1 VEKSIQLQ
9 VDSGVMQPFRCRSSK
24 RHPATPLADGF
35 SAEVDTV
42 DKTRWEEICRD
53 FLDANIYQTWPYA
66 IVRSGRDNVSH
77 LVLKEGV
84 RVVGAVQ
91 ARLAGLP
98 YLRFGM
104 AYIRWGPLWK
114 LQTGERDDEVFR
126 QIVRAVRNEY
136 AVRRSLVVRLLP
148 ALCVEGNEQYGK
160 MLEEEGY
167 ELNRSGHQDRT
178 ILMDVRPAL
187 EDLERE
193 FHRKWRKHLNRARK
207 NNLEIVEGEE
217 DGLFEAL
224 GAIYKEMVQRKQFR
238 SDADITPYRRTQRD
252 LAPAEKLKII
262 LCRANGEVIAG
273 ALFSTLGEMAVD
285 LFRATSNRGIKTYGS
300 YLVQWRVLEHI
311 KQCGCHWYNL
321 SGINPAGNPG
331 GYQFKSQLAGENG
344 RDVYFLGPF
353 DAYPNAAL
361 RLLISVGE
369 RFRASVKGRR
379 ECRPGVATAH
389 SSNRQRKQNRHR
401 RRSPR

>member
-1 VEKSIQLQ
+1 LPKHHSI
-9 VDSGVMQPFRCRSSK
+9 R
-24 RHPATPLADGF
+24 ALADGF

-42 DKTRWEEICRD
+42 DKPRWDEISRD
-53 FLDANIYQTWPYA
+53 FIDANIYQTWSYA
-66 IVRSGRDNVSH
+66 IARSGQSNVSH

-84 RVVGAVQ
+84 RVRGAVQ

-98 YLRFGM
+98 YLRLGM

-114 LQTGERDDEVFR
+114 PRTSERDDEVFR
-126 QIVRAVRNEY
+126 QIVRAIRNEY
-136 AVRRSLVVRLLP
+136 AVRRGLVVRLLP
-148 ALCVEGNEQYGK
+148 ALCVEENEQYGK
-160 MLEEEGY
+160 ILGEEGY

-187 EDLERE
+187 EDLERG

-224 GAIYKEMVQRKQFR
+224 EAIYTEMAQRKKLA
-238 SDADITPYRRTQRD
+238 SDSDITAYRRTQGH
-252 LAPAEKLKII
+252 LAPAEKLRII

-273 ALFSTLGEMAVD
+273 ALFSALGETGVD
-285 LFRATSNRGIKTYGS
+285 LFRATSNRGVKTYGS
-300 YLVQWRVLEHI
+300 YLVQWRVLEHL
-311 KQCGCHWYNL
+311 KQRGCHWYNL
-321 SGINPAGNPG
+321 SGINPARNPG
-331 GYQFKSQLAGENG
+331 GYQFKSQLAGKNG

-361 RLLISVGE
+361 RLLTSVGE
-369 RFRASVKGRR
+369 WFRANAKRRR
-379 ECRPGVATAH
+379 ECRPGVATVDSLDRQPERMISR
-389 SSNRQRKQNRHR
+389 SSPFSLGVPSVK
-401 RRSPR
+401 PM

>member
-9 VDSGVMQPFRCRSSK
+9 VDSGGMQPFPCRSSK

-42 DKTRWEEICRD
+42 DKARWEEVCGD
-53 FLDANIYQTWPYA
+53 FLDANIHQTWPYA
-66 IVRSGRDNVSH
+66 IVRSGRANVSH

-84 RVVGAVQ
+84 RVLGAVQ
-91 ARLAGLP
+91 VRLAGLP
-98 YLRFGM
+98 YLRLGM

-114 LQTGERDDEVFR
+114 PRTGERDDEVFR
-126 QIVRAVRNEY
+126 QIVRAIRNEY
-136 AVRRSLVVRLLP
+136 AVRRGLVVRLLP
-148 ALCVEGNEQYGK
+148 ALCIEENEQYGK
-160 MLEEEGY
+160 IFEEEGY

-187 EDLERE
+187 EDLERG
-193 FHRKWRKHLNRARK
+193 FHGKWRKHLNRARK

-224 GAIYKEMVQRKQFR
+224 GAIYKEMVQRKQFAGR
-238 SDADITPYRRTQRD
+238 SDITPYRRTQRD

-262 LCRANGEVIAG
+262 LCKADGQVVAG
-273 ALFSTLGEMAVD
+273 ALFSALGETAVD
-285 LFRATSNRGIKTYGS
+285 LFRATSNRGVKTYGS

-311 KQCGCHWYNL
+311 KQRCCHWYNL
-321 SGINPAGNPG
+321 NGINPARNPG
-331 GYQFKSQLAGENG
+331 GYQFKSQLAGKNG

-361 RLLISVGE
+361 RLLTSVGE

-379 ECRPGVATAH
+379 ECRPSVATPH
-389 SSNRQRKQNRHR
+389 SSNRQREQNQHH